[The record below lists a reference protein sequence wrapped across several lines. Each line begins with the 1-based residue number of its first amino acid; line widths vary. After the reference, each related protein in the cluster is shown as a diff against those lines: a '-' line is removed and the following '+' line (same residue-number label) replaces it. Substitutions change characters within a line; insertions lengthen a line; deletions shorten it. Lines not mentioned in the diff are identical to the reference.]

1 MEVEWVTIVKYLLL
15 PSSLVTFS
23 LLAGVILIAVRPMRR
38 GGVWLCIGGI
48 AIYLVFGAGPISFLL
63 LGALEFH
70 IPSVDLKEWEQAETI
85 VVLAG
90 YGEADPNYP
99 LSSRVN
105 RMTAVRLLEA
115 VMLSNQHPHATL
127 IVSGTNEVADLMRN
141 ILVSAGVPADRIM
154 TDSLSRHTHESAVN
168 LAPLLGNKPFLLVT
182 SAGHMPRAMGAFRK
196 VGTQPLPAPTDFLT
210 KRNPLATNYL
220 PSPLH
225 LHYSDLAISEY
236 AALAWYSLKGRV

>member
-1 MEVEWVTIVKYLLL
+1 MEVEWATIVKYLLL

-48 AIYLVFGAGPISFLL
+48 AIYLVFGAGPVSFLL
-63 LGALEFH
+63 LGGLEFR
-70 IPSVDLKEWEQAETI
+70 IPPTDLKDRERAEAI

-90 YGEADPNYP
+90 YGESDPDHP

-105 RMTAVRLLEA
+105 STSAIRLLET
-115 VMLSNQHPHATL
+115 VMLSKSHPGAAV
-127 IVSGTNEVADLMRN
+127 IVSGTKEVASLMRE
-141 ILVSAGVPADRIM
+141 ILVSAGVEGDRIT
-154 TDSLSRHTHESAVN
+154 TDALSRHTYESAMR
-168 LAPLLGNKPFLLVT
+168 LAPLLGDKPFLLVT

-196 VGTQPLPAPTDFLT
+196 VGTQPLPVPTDFLT
-210 KRNPLATNYL
+210 KRNPLATSYL

-236 AALAWYSLKGRV
+236 AALVWYYLKGRL